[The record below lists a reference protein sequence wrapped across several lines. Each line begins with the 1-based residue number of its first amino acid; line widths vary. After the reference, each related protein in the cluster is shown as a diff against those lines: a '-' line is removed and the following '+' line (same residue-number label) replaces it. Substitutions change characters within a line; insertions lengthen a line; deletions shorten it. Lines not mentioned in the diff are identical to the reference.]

1 MLKISRRTLAA
12 GAATLA
18 LLAAVPAM
26 GQGKVLKFVQNGNLT
41 ILDPIWTTAYV
52 TRDHGYMIYDTLF
65 STDEKNEVKPQMVDK
80 YDVSADKTLWTFT
93 LRDGLEWHDGQ
104 PVTAEDCVVSLKR
117 WAARDSMGQKLMEF
131 VSELKPVDARTFTL
145 KLKEPYG
152 LVLDSLAKQS
162 SNVPF
167 MMPKAVASTDPF
179 KQIDSQ
185 VGSGPFIYVKAESK
199 PGERHVYIKNPKYK
213 PRPEPASG
221 LAGGKV
227 AKVDRV
233 EFVDMPDPTQQVN
246 ALIAGEI
253 DMIENVPH
261 DLLPLLKADK
271 NVQTVNWNPLGQQ
284 FIIRFNHL
292 TKPFDNPKIRQAA
305 LLAMRQEDYLKA
317 TVGEPQYYKVCTAA
331 FPCGTPNG
339 VEIQGDLLVKP
350 NFEKAKALL
359 KEAGYD
365 GSPVVLMQSTTLP
378 VLTNMA
384 PVTKALL
391 EQAGSKVDM
400 QSMDWQTVV
409 TRRTKKDPA
418 DKGGWSAFHTYAI
431 AADILN
437 PISAQWMVAQP
448 DKAWFGWPN
457 DPELEKLR
465 DAYARETDPVKN
477 KALAVAVQNRM
488 LETAQYGWLGIWY
501 GTGASRANVVGWLK
515 APVVVHWNIEKK

>member
-1 MLKISRRTLAA
+1 MKMMRRTLAA
-12 GAATLA
+12 
-18 LLAAVPAM
+18 LAAGAVLASA
-26 GQGKVLKFVQNGNLT
+26 GSALAQNKVLRFVQNGNLT

-52 TRDHGYMIYDTLF
+52 TRNHGYLIYDTLF
-65 STDEKNEVKPQMVDK
+65 ASDENNAVKPQMVDK
-80 YDVSADKTLWTFT
+80 HEVSPDKLTWTFR
-93 LRDGLEWHDGQ
+93 LREGLEWHDGK
-104 PVTAEDCVVSLKR
+104 PVTSEDCIASIQRWGKR
-117 WAARDSMGQKLMEF
+117 DTMGIKFMDFIKEY
-131 VSELKPVDARTFTL
+131 KAIDAKTFTL
-145 KLKEPYG
+145 KLKEPYV

-167 MMPKAVASTDPF
+167 MMPKAVAETDAF

-185 VGSGPFIYVKAESK
+185 IGSGPFIYQKDQSK
-199 PGERHVYIKNPKYK
+199 PGERHVYLKNPKYK
-213 PRPEPASG
+213 PRSEPASG

-292 TKPFDNPKIRQAA
+292 TKRFDNPKIRQAA

-317 TVGEPQYYKVCTAA
+317 TVGEPQYHKVCTAA

-339 VEIQGDLLVKP
+339 VELQGDLLVKP

-365 GSPVVLMQSTTLP
+365 GTPVVLMQSTTLP

-384 PVTKALL
+384 PVTKSLL
-391 EQAGSKVDM
+391 EQGGFKVEM
-400 QSMDWQTVV
+400 QAMDWQTLV
-409 TRRTKKDPA
+409 TRRTKKEPA
-418 DKGGWSAFHTYAI
+418 NQGGWNVFHTFSVS
-431 AADILN
+431 ADALN
-437 PISAQWMVAQP
+437 PISNSYFAANG
-448 DKAWFGWPN
+448 DKAWFGWPT
-457 DPELEKLR
+457 DPEMEKLR
-465 DAYARETDPVKN
+465 DAYARETDPAKS
-477 KALAVAVQNRM
+477 KALAEAAQVRAM
-488 LETAQYGWLGIWY
+488 ETGQFGWLGQWY
-501 GTGASRANVVGWLK
+501 GPGARRANVAGWLK
-515 APVVVHWNIEKK
+515 APVPVMWNIEKK